1 MTARRV
7 SQGVLV
13 SVVLMVVSAAL
24 AGCQEEQL
32 KAQVVDLQ
40 TRLRYA
46 QAENKDLGNR
56 AAQAEAEKA
65 QLQNESKIA
74 KDEAALAKA
83 DLAGLKSKPATRS
96 PAPPPAASPA
106 GVEKVFTLADPF
118 TSGKAVLKKAS
129 AAELSRIAARIK
141 RDYPTSTIRVEGHTD
156 GDPIRKSGWKDN
168 WQLSCERALTV
179 VRQLIKAGVDPK
191 NVYAAGF
198 GKYRPVSAN
207 SGPAGK
213 AGNRR
218 VEIVVM
224 AR

>member
-13 SVVLMVVSAAL
+13 SVVLAVVCVGL

-46 QAENKDLGNR
+46 QADNKDLNNR

-65 QLQNESKIA
+65 QLQNEVQIA
-74 KDEAALAKA
+74 QDEATRAKA
-83 DLAGLKSKPATRS
+83 DLTDLKGKVATQPSAPR
-96 PAPPPAASPA
+96 PAPSPA
-106 GVEKVFTLADPF
+106 GAEKVFTLADPF
-118 TSGKAVLKKAS
+118 TSGKAGLKTAS

-141 RDYPTSTIRVEGHTD
+141 GDYPSSTIRVEGHTD

-179 VRQLIKAGVDPK
+179 VRQLTKAGIDPK

-198 GKYRPVSAN
+198 GEHRPVAAN

-213 AGNRR
+213 ASNRR
-218 VEIVVM
+218 VEIVVI